1 MNTLDVLSGNFFE
14 RTIFH
19 QQDFQC
25 LKRSLAKFCRTGK
38 KEDAFSVYYC
48 FCEIFKVLG
57 SGYDTIDKL
66 LQLLSDHEYHSGELL
81 SKHRDHY
88 SHSVYVFSIGLAI
101 YANDT
106 NYRNIFNQFY
116 QNEDEAFFL
125 KLWGMA
131 SLFHDIGYPF
141 ELAHQQIKS
150 YAEDLWG
157 EDSVLSPFVSYEHM
171 GELLKLNEEGEALNH
186 LLAQGICKR
195 LGYPLEIVDNALEFR
210 YKGNKKF
217 MDHGYFST
225 ILLARQLI
233 QANIKIEGS
242 ILDALTAI
250 LLHNSIN
257 KFDLPTI
264 SKPISASKHP
274 LAYMLMLCDELQ
286 CWDRIAFGY
295 VSKKDPLAWN
305 IKMNISKD
313 ELVIQY
319 IFDSFNISNPI
330 NTNKEENRNA
340 KKILDGKM
348 LNGIEKIIVPHT
360 AMLIQAVEQEKEKK
374 AFSYASS
381 NSLMNLCDFAKAIH
395 GSYQRLYGGKDFE
408 ELDLEFKLS
417 NIEQA
422 KTFSEKLEL
431 INCFYSDKEL
441 DYPIVNSFSNNNYD
455 ELTGKTT
462 DDLGFLA
469 REEHVRWVKE
479 KLAAG
484 WKYGTDYK
492 DSKERNEKRIHKDI
506 VPYEALTEKEKSK
519 DILMINN
526 IIPLLYEQGHKVRV
540 YRFRYGRK
548 PTLDIAGVGH
558 RNISTNKEQ
567 LKEEIKNILKFYN
580 KHYRVVVRTCYA
592 NGADQLIAECANELG
607 ITTKAV
613 LPMPIEDYIQDIKRD
628 AKQAGYDFDEI
639 KELNLRHLL
648 AQTVVCKSITDAKH
662 TYLSA
667 AKYIIEKANKVIAIW
682 DGVEMPLEDK
692 DHNHIHQGGT
702 YHCIQMALDKDL
714 VMNEDIHIIKCER

>member
-233 QANIKIEGS
+233 Q
-242 ILDALTAI
+242 
-250 LLHNSIN
+250 
-257 KFDLPTI
+257 
-264 SKPISASKHP
+264 
-274 LAYMLMLCDELQ
+274 
-286 CWDRIAFGY
+286 
-295 VSKKDPLAWN
+295 
-305 IKMNISKD
+305 
-313 ELVIQY
+313 
-319 IFDSFNISNPI
+319 
-330 NTNKEENRNA
+330 
-340 KKILDGKM
+340 
-348 LNGIEKIIVPHT
+348 
-360 AMLIQAVEQEKEKK
+360 
-374 AFSYASS
+374 
-381 NSLMNLCDFAKAIH
+381 
-395 GSYQRLYGGKDFE
+395 
-408 ELDLEFKLS
+408 
-417 NIEQA
+417 
-422 KTFSEKLEL
+422 
-431 INCFYSDKEL
+431 
-441 DYPIVNSFSNNNYD
+441 
-455 ELTGKTT
+455 
-462 DDLGFLA
+462 
-469 REEHVRWVKE
+469 
-479 KLAAG
+479 
-484 WKYGTDYK
+484 
-492 DSKERNEKRIHKDI
+492 
-506 VPYEALTEKEKSK
+506 
-519 DILMINN
+519 
-526 IIPLLYEQGHKVRV
+526 
-540 YRFRYGRK
+540 
-548 PTLDIAGVGH
+548 
-558 RNISTNKEQ
+558 
-567 LKEEIKNILKFYN
+567 
-580 KHYRVVVRTCYA
+580 
-592 NGADQLIAECANELG
+592 
-607 ITTKAV
+607 
-613 LPMPIEDYIQDIKRD
+613 
-628 AKQAGYDFDEI
+628 
-639 KELNLRHLL
+639 
-648 AQTVVCKSITDAKH
+648 
-662 TYLSA
+662 TY
-667 AKYIIEKANKVIAIW
+667 
-682 DGVEMPLEDK
+682 
-692 DHNHIHQGGT
+692 
-702 YHCIQMALDKDL
+702 
-714 VMNEDIHIIKCER
+714 